1 MTELTDDRSAP
12 DRRQTLTAGAAVL
25 LAVAGRS
32 VAQPAPAAYDYLFLD
47 LGAGTARAA
56 FVEHLKTVARARVEA
71 AGGEIVGM
79 FNPQLGW
86 SSTEAAVLV
95 RWKTSMP
102 GRTQALGAIAGA
114 PQVVA
119 SHADVLTPTLRP
131 AATDKPAPGGIYVHR
146 WFEVPS
152 PSVAEFLTLSGEG
165 WRDFEARFATKIF
178 GLFTAAR
185 SADDQRRGL
194 TRLLLITRYASHG
207 VWEESRDPTTEAMA
221 AFRRRQQLTR
231 SSKAGSSLLAEL

>member
-1 MTELTDDRSAP
+1 MFDDRSGP
-12 DRRQTLTAGAAVL
+12 HRRRMLTAASGAAVL
-25 LAVAGRS
+25 TVAGRAA
-32 VAQPAPAAYDYLFLD
+32 AQPAPAAYDYLFLE
-47 LGAGTARAA
+47 LGSGAARGP
-56 FVEHLKTVARARVEA
+56 FVEALKTLARPRLEA
-71 AGGEIVGM
+71 AGGEVVGL

-95 RWKTSMP
+95 RWRAS
-102 GRTQALGAIAGA
+102 GGDRAAALASITGA
-114 PQVVA
+114 PQVTA
-119 SHADVLTPTLRP
+119 SRADRLTPTQRP
-131 AATDKPAPGGIYVHR
+131 ALTDKPAAGGIYVHR

-152 PSVAEFLTLSGEG
+152 ASVAEFVTLSGEG

-185 SADDQRRGL
+185 SAEDERRGL

-221 AFRRRQQLTR
+221 TFRRRQQLTR